1 MSDMD
6 MGLVE
11 AVAAMRTKT
20 ALAEALGISLQAVS
34 GWDKIPLSRLLD
46 VEKVTGVPREK
57 LRPDLYRQAAK
68 SE

>member
-1 MSDMD
+1 MTEMD
-6 MGLVE
+6 PGMVE

-20 ALAEALGISLQAVS
+20 ALAEALGVSLQAVS
-34 GWDKIPLSRLLD
+34 AWDKIPLSRLLD

-57 LRPDLYRQAAK
+57 LRPDLYRVPAK